1 MMKAVKILVAV
12 LIVVGFALVPA
23 FAQDAQPAQPK
34 KPKIEG
40 KININ
45 TATAEQIDMLPG
57 LSKKKAQA
65 VVDYR
70 TANGKFKTLDDLAK
84 VQGIKQK
91 TIDRIKD
98 YVIFEGETTLKRK
111 TQP

>member
-1 MMKAVKILVAV
+1 MMKAVRILVAV
-12 LIVVGFALVPA
+12 VVVLAFAITPV

-40 KININ
+40 KLNIN

-57 LSKKKAQA
+57 MSKKKAQA

-70 TANGKFKTLDDLAK
+70 TANGKFKTVDDLMK

-91 TIDRIKD
+91 TVDKIKD
-98 YVIFEGETTLKRK
+98 YIIFEGETTLKRK
-111 TQP
+111 S